1 MLLSYI
7 YIIYMSYTYIRLI
20 YLYIIVQTSANY
32 VSSALYANKYI
43 F

>member
-20 YLYIIVQTSANY
+20 YIYIIVQTSA